1 MSFSVTPTYK
11 PLHIT
16 CGGSTIEVEIRNDQL
31 IIDGKEF
38 AWSAAEVDPGRLSL
52 LLNGQSYDLHIERDG
67 ADTYA
72 VTLNQKTWRVRIPSA
87 HTTKSSASAHH
98 QAGLSQL
105 NAPMPGTVRQ
115 VLVEPGDSVEA
126 GQGLIVLE
134 AMKMENELRADG
146 SATVQAVH
154 VEPGQAVTRDALLI
168 EFEA

>member
-11 PLHIT
+11 PLRIA
-16 CGGSTIEVEIRNDQL
+16 CGGSTIEVEIRNDHL

-52 LLNGQSYDLHIERDG
+52 LLDGQSYDLHIERDG

-72 VTLNQKTWRVRIPSA
+72 VTLNQKTWRVRIPNA
-87 HTTKSSASAHH
+87 HTAKPSDSAH
-98 QAGLSQL
+98 QAGPSQL
-105 NAPMPGTVRQ
+105 HAPMPGTVRQ
-115 VLVEPGDSVEA
+115 VLVAPGDTVEA

-134 AMKMENELRADG
+134 AMKMENELRAEG
-146 SATVQAVH
+146 PATVQAVH

>member
-16 CGGSTIEVEIRNDQL
+16 CGSSTIEVEIRNDHL
-31 IIDGKEF
+31 IIDGKEV

-52 LLNGQSYDLHIERDG
+52 LLDGQSYDLHIERDG

-72 VTLNQKTWRVRIPSA
+72 VTLNQKTWRVRIPNA
-87 HTTKSSASAHH
+87 HTAKPSDSAH
-98 QAGLSQL
+98 QAGPSQL
-105 NAPMPGTVRQ
+105 HAPMPGTVRQ
-115 VLVEPGDSVEA
+115 VMVAPGDTVEA
-126 GQGLIVLE
+126 GRGLIVLE
-134 AMKMENELRADG
+134 AMKMENELRAEG
-146 SATVQAVH
+146 PATVQAVH